1 VNFTI
6 NRVANEWAS
15 DITLV
20 LKACQKNPDTDK
32 QFSCATSHNTCTL
45 CSGASTARARK
56 EVFFVLIYP
65 ELSNL
70 GLSKE
75 CLTYRYM

>member
-1 VNFTI
+1 
-6 NRVANEWAS
+6 VANEWAS

-20 LKACQKNPDTDK
+20 FESLSEKPGHGQVVYVRDLSQHVHVVFGSFD
-32 QFSCATSHNTCTL
+32 
-45 CSGASTARARK
+45 GASEKRG
-56 EVFFVLIYP
+56 FFVLIYP